1 MDWNRF
7 GLIFPSCTIYFKSLK
22 RHNEANCFHFSYTAS
37 HEIYPQLFKNDKE
50 PWICYP
56 TEFDWMWEMVKLPL
70 KKKRSSR
77 SGERL
82 KQEPSFFTHF
92 TSLAFLLLSWK
103 DVFLFSLEKNYTTAH
118 IWGALLFNLLFFYH
132 LPSGYFPAKVSVRVS
147 FISFSLCYCAA
158 ACVCRTSKTNWH
170 TFAAKCTC
178 SSDYQLACVQQWLMG
193 GWWTQTRSW
202 HFPALWLKERG
213 GVQVSVRV

>member
-1 MDWNRF
+1 MDWNRL

-70 KKKRSSR
+70 KKRSSR

-103 DVFLFSLEKNYTTAH
+103 DVFLFSLKNYTTAH
-118 IWGALLFNLLFFYH
+118 IWGALLFNLLFFITCPLAIFLLKSVCESLSFLSLFATAQ
-132 LPSGYFPAKVSVRVS
+132 LPVFAEQARQIDTPLQQSVPVALI
-147 FISFSLCYCAA
+147 IS
-158 ACVCRTSKTNWH
+158 
-170 TFAAKCTC
+170 
-178 SSDYQLACVQQWLMG
+178 
-193 GWWTQTRSW
+193 
-202 HFPALWLKERG
+202 
-213 GVQVSVRV
+213 